1 MKSGIEKLWN
11 DVHNLYEAYELK
23 RNLIIDNHVSIFS
36 RDNQYEI
43 RVYGNRNSTDKVLR
57 WLPTIQV
64 LLTKDY
70 DLASMW
76 SDYTSDDNNRFSMAY
91 RSSEYKNLWLDDP
104 ELAVELAYVIL
115 NPYLRNIKLEE
126 LGIHD

>member
-11 DVHNLYEAYELK
+11 DVHSLYEVYELK